1 MLSEGGW
8 VDGRAHVCGP
18 CFNAF
23 VLRASLAMIA
33 RAKDVQVWVFAH
45 LGCIRRAMALI
56 GGGAPS
62 ALKAAAQVGLYF
74 FSYFGVGRLFRCGQA
89 VGSGVAGSWA
99 VSLAQLGRMVALD
112 FVF

>member
-1 MLSEGGW
+1 MDAFDIRAFLPGGGSKLSGFGGVCTDHDLGAQFSRCFPRGWLVAW

-18 CFNAF
+18 CFNVF

-56 GGGAPS
+56 GGGT
-62 ALKAAAQVGLYF
+62 
-74 FSYFGVGRLFRCGQA
+74 
-89 VGSGVAGSWA
+89 
-99 VSLAQLGRMVALD
+99 
-112 FVF
+112 